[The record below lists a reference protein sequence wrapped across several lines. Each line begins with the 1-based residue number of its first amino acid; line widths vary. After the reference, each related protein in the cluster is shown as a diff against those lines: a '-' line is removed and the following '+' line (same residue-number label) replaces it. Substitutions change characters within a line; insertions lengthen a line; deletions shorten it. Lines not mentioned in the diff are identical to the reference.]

1 MAAEP
6 VNFVS
11 TFDDSAV
18 TAGINKMIQSV
29 DKGQAA
35 FDDLSK
41 AAGNV
46 GISYAASIETARK
59 ENEALKNGMLQTKA
73 EILRLEKQYNSL
85 TVKSTANAKA
95 IKQQIVALQQQNK
108 ASSILFQQN
117 QNDIKELG
125 RQAKES
131 FGQAGQSM
139 ALTANQAQNLGFQFN
154 DLFTQIGAGTSVM
167 QALVQQG
174 PQITQVFG
182 GIGNTFRFAGQQA
195 LGFFKRLFTLKGGLT
210 ALAAGLTALTGIAVA
225 TYFRKSQ
232 EAGDRFEQSMAGL
245 GARFDIVV
253 GRVFEFGES
262 IARVFSGEAFKG
274 EVLENLTRIFSGY
287 GDELDRAA
295 ESARKFTEV
304 QQVLGRAANEF
315 IVNEGQ
321 ALRVVDELR
330 AKVEDETQSIGSRTK
345 ALQEAGKIERGLE
358 TERIRAATLQA
369 AALKAK
375 IEQESA
381 AGGISVE
388 QGKLIADAERK
399 VIDLLRDSAA
409 REREDAAKIRAIREE
424 RARKLEEERKKVEA
438 LNKAYENL
446 LERLSQRVEKAQI
459 SELLGTDKVQAEK
472 EAALK
477 EVDAFV
483 NEIAAA
489 ATAAGRSLP
498 EGFASDVQDL
508 VSAVETEFR
517 RAVDKLREGDKEQGV
532 FAQLLLP
539 KDKSGLEAAAQDPF
553 TRLGRVF
560 EEQQPLLQRIK
571 DGIASA
577 FGLSREELENGFQE
591 ISAGFN
597 LAFGN
602 FVQGLDAA
610 TEAQIS
616 AQDRIIERRREQVDE
631 LKELLDI
638 ELQRERDGFAN
649 SVGVR
654 ERELAEKQA
663 LLEAAEKKRAA
674 LEEKAARRTLIINS
688 VQQASEATL
697 TIARLLSAS
706 AKLGIFGFIA
716 AAAVGVS
723 TVFSILAQAKAQSAK
738 FAQAPG
744 FKEGTPFLD
753 GPGNGKSDSIPAYL
767 SRGERVVPAELNE
780 QLGGAKMPNDLLI
793 KYALSGMERERETAE
808 QVRKRQANIDGHK
821 YAKEAFAGLTRDDM
835 AELMRE
841 VVNKMDEIPKH
852 YYGADGSK
860 VVERKKGGK
869 VIKQTVKAKQ

>member
-1 MAAEP
+1 MAQP
-6 VNFVS
+6 DPINFVA
-11 TFDDSAV
+11 TYDDTAVSAGV
-18 TAGINKMIQSV
+18 NRMIQDV
-29 DKGQAA
+29 NKGQDA

-41 AAGNV
+41 SASNV
-46 GISYAASIETARK
+46 GPSFAASIATAQK
-59 ENEALKNGMLQTKA
+59 ENEALRNGMLQTRA
-73 EILRLEKQYNSL
+73 EILRLERQYSSL
-85 TVKSTANAKA
+85 TNKSSQNAKA

-108 ASSILFQQN
+108 ASSILFAQN
-117 QNDIKELG
+117 TNDIKELG

-139 ALTANQAQNLGFQFN
+139 QLTAYQAQNLGFQFN

-195 LGFFKRLFTLKGGLT
+195 LGFFKRLFTLKGGVT

-225 TYFRKSQ
+225 SYFRRSQ
-232 EAGDRFEQSMAGL
+232 EAADNFEQTLGGFREQLSVVGDR
-245 GARFDIVV
+245 VV
-253 GRVFEFGES
+253 NFGES
-262 IARVFSGEAFKG
+262 IVKVFTGEAMKG
-274 EVLENLTRIFSGY
+274 EVLKNLTRIFSDY
-287 GDELDRAA
+287 GDALSRA
-295 ESARKFTEV
+295 
-304 QQVLGRAANEF
+304 N
-315 IVNEGQ
+315 IEGQ
-321 ALRVVDELR
+321 ALTARQQVLDRTVNNFIVTEAKAQGVVDRLR
-330 AKVEDETQSIGSRTK
+330 DSVSNSTLSINERTN
-345 ALQEAGKIERGLE
+345 ALRQAGTIESGLE
-358 TERIRAATLQA
+358 KQRIRDAQA
-369 AALKAK
+369 AVELLREQSTVGDGRLKFTK
-375 IEQESA
+375 E
-381 AGGISVE
+381 
-388 QGKLIADAERK
+388 IADAEKK
-399 VIDLLRDSAA
+399 VIDLRNAAAA
-409 REREDAAKIRAIREE
+409 RERADQAELRAIREE
-424 RARKLEEERKKVEA
+424 RARKLDEEREKVDA
-438 LNKAYENL
+438 LNKAYQSL
-446 LERLSQRVEKAQI
+446 LERLAQRVEKAQI

-517 RAVDKLREGDKEQGV
+517 RAVDKLREKDKENGV
-532 FAQLLLP
+532 FAKLLLP
-539 KDKSGLEAAAQDPF
+539 KDKTGLEKEAQRAF
-553 TRLGRVF
+553 TRLDGVF
-560 EEQQPLLQRIK
+560 KENQPLLQRIK

-616 AQDRIIERRREQVDE
+616 AQDRIIERRREQVGE

-654 ERELAEKQA
+654 ERELEEKQK

-753 GPGNGKSDSIPAYL
+753 GAGTGKSDSIPAYL
-767 SRGERVVPAELNE
+767 SRGERVMPAHLNE
-780 QLGGAKMPNDLLI
+780 VLGGAKMPNDLLV
-793 KYALSGMERERETAE
+793 KYALSGIERERETAE
-808 QVRKRQANIDGHK
+808 DVRRRQANIDGHK
-821 YAKEAFAGLTRDDM
+821 YARDAFAGLTRDDM
-835 AELMRE
+835 AGLMKS
-841 VVNKMDEIPKH
+841 VIDEIGAIPKH

-869 VIKQTVKAKQ
+869 IIRQTVKAK

>member
-1 MAAEP
+1 MAQAEP

-29 DKGQAA
+29 DKGQEA

-46 GISYAASIETARK
+46 GVSYAASIETARK
-59 ENEALKNGMLQTKA
+59 ENEALKNGMLQAKA
-73 EILRLEKQYNSL
+73 EILRLERQYTSL
-85 TVKSTANAKA
+85 TNKSSQNAQA
-95 IKQQIVALQQQNK
+95 IKKQITALQQQNK

-117 QNDIKELG
+117 ANDIKELG
-125 RQAKES
+125 KAAEIAGK
-131 FGQAGQSM
+131 QAGGSM
-139 ALTANQAQNLGFQFN
+139 QLAAHQAQNLSFQVQ
-154 DLFTQIGAGTSVM
+154 DVVAQLGSGTGIMQILF
-167 QALVQQG
+167 QQG
-174 PQITQVFG
+174 GQITSIFG
-182 GIGNTFRFAGQQA
+182 GVGNTFRFAGQQA
-195 LGFFKRLFTLKGGLT
+195 LGFFKRLFTLKGGVT
-210 ALAAGLTALTGIAVA
+210 ALSAGLVALTGVAVA
-225 TYFRKSQ
+225 SYFRRSQ
-232 EAGDRFEQSMAGL
+232 EAADSFEQTLGGFKEQLSLVGDR
-245 GARFDIVV
+245 VV
-253 GRVFEFGES
+253 NFGES
-262 IARVFSGEAFKG
+262 IVKVFTGEAMKG
-274 EVLENLTRIFSGY
+274 EVLKNLTRIFTEY
-287 GDELDRAA
+287 GDALSRA
-295 ESARKFTEV
+295 
-304 QQVLGRAANEF
+304 N
-315 IVNEGQ
+315 IEGQ
-321 ALRVVDELR
+321 ALTARQQVLDKTVNNFIVTEAKAQGVVDKLR
-330 AKVEDETQSIGSRTK
+330 DSVSNSTLSINERTN
-345 ALQEAGKIERGLE
+345 ALRQAGTIESGLE
-358 TERIRAATLQA
+358 KQRIRDAQA
-369 AALKAK
+369 AVELLREQSTVGDGRLKFTK
-375 IEQESA
+375 E
-381 AGGISVE
+381 
-388 QGKLIADAERK
+388 IADAEKK
-399 VIDLLRDSAA
+399 VIDLRNAA
-409 REREDAAKIRAIREE
+409 ASRERSDQAELRAIREE
-424 RARKLEEERKKVEA
+424 RARKLDEEREKVEA
-438 LNKAYENL
+438 LNKAYQSL
-446 LERLSQRVEKAQI
+446 LERLAQRVEKAQI

-517 RAVDKLREGDKEQGV
+517 RAVDKLREKDKENGV

-539 KDKSGLEAAAQDPF
+539 KDKSGLEDAAQSAF
-553 TRLGRVF
+553 NRLNGVF
-560 EEQQPLLQRIK
+560 NENKPLLQRIK
-571 DGIASA
+571 DGIAQA
-577 FGLSREELENGFQE
+577 FGLSREELETGFQE

-654 ERELAEKQA
+654 ERELEQKQL

-688 VQQASEATL
+688 IQQASEATL

-706 AKLGIFGFIA
+706 AKLGVFGFIA

-753 GPGNGKSDSIPAYL
+753 GSGDGKSDSIPAYL
-767 SRGERVVPAELNE
+767 SRGERVVPADLNE
-780 QLGGAKMPNDLLI
+780 QLGGAKMPNDMLI
-793 KYALSGMERERETAE
+793 KYALSGMDRERETAE
-808 QVRKRQANIDGHK
+808 DVRRRQANIDGHK
-821 YAKEAFAGLTRDDM
+821 YARDAFAGLTRDDM

-869 VIKQTVKAKQ
+869 IIKQTVKLK

>member
-1 MAAEP
+1 MAQPDPIVFRTE
-6 VNFVS
+6 
-11 TFDDSAV
+11 FDDTGVSAGV
-18 TAGINKMIQSV
+18 NRMIQDV
-29 DKGQAA
+29 DKGQDA
-35 FDDLSK
+35 FNDLSK
-41 AAGNV
+41 AASNV
-46 GISYAASIETARK
+46 GPSFAASIATAQK
-59 ENEALKNGMLQTKA
+59 ENEALKNGMLATRT
-73 EILRLEKQYNSL
+73 EILRLERQYTSL
-85 TVKSTANAKA
+85 TNKSGQNAKA
-95 IKQQIVALQQQNK
+95 IKAQILALQQQNK

-117 QNDIKELG
+117 TNDIKELG

-139 ALTANQAQNLGFQFN
+139 ALSANQAQNLTFQFN
-154 DLFTQIGAGTSVM
+154 DLFSQVGAGTSVM
-167 QALVQQG
+167 QALIQQG
-174 PQITQVFG
+174 PQITQTFG
-182 GIGNTFRFAGQQA
+182 GLGNTLRFAGNA
-195 LGFFKRLFTLKGGLT
+195 AVGFFKRLFTLKGGVT
-210 ALAAGLTALTGIAVA
+210 ALAAGLTALTGVAVA
-225 TYFRKSQ
+225 SYFRRSQ
-232 EAGDRFEQSMAGL
+232 EAADNFEQTLGGFREQLSIVGDR
-245 GARFDIVV
+245 VV
-253 GRVFEFGES
+253 NFGES
-262 IARVFSGEAFKG
+262 VVKVFTGEAMKG
-274 EVLENLTRIFSGY
+274 EVLKNLTRIFSDY
-287 GDELDRAA
+287 GDALSRA
-295 ESARKFTEV
+295 
-304 QQVLGRAANEF
+304 N
-315 IVNEGQ
+315 IEGQ
-321 ALRVVDELR
+321 ALTARQQVLNRTVNDFIVDEAKAQGVVDRLR
-330 AKVEDETQSIGSRTK
+330 DSVSNSTLSINERTN
-345 ALQEAGKIERGLE
+345 ALRQAGTIESGLE
-358 TERIRAATLQA
+358 KQRIRDAQA
-369 AALKAK
+369 AVELLREQSTVGDGRLKFTK
-375 IEQESA
+375 E
-381 AGGISVE
+381 
-388 QGKLIADAERK
+388 IADAEKK
-399 VIDLLRDSAA
+399 VIDLRNAA
-409 REREDAAKIRAIREE
+409 ASRERSDQAELRSIREE
-424 RARKLEEERKKVEA
+424 RARKLDEEKEKVEA
-438 LNKAYENL
+438 LNKAYQSL
-446 LERLSQRVEKAQI
+446 LERLAQRVEKAQI

-517 RAVDKLREGDKEQGV
+517 RAVDKLREKDKENGV

-539 KDKSGLEAAAQDPF
+539 KDKSGLEDAAQSAF
-553 TRLGRVF
+553 NRLNGVF
-560 EEQQPLLQRIK
+560 NDNRDLLQRIK

-654 ERELAEKQA
+654 ERELEEKQL

-753 GPGNGKSDSIPAYL
+753 GAGNGKSDSIPAYL

-793 KYALSGMERERETAE
+793 KYALSGMDRERETAE
-808 QVRKRQANIDGHK
+808 DVRRRQANIDGHK
-821 YAKEAFAGLTRDDM
+821 YARDAFSGLTRDDM

-869 VIKQTVKAKQ
+869 IIRQTVRAK

>member
-1 MAAEP
+1 MAQP
-6 VNFVS
+6 DPINFVA
-11 TFDDSAV
+11 TYDDTAV
-18 TAGINKMIQSV
+18 SAGINKMIQSV
-29 DKGQAA
+29 DKGQEA

-41 AAGNV
+41 SASNV
-46 GISYAASIETARK
+46 GPSFAASIATAQK
-59 ENEALKNGMLQTKA
+59 ENEALKNGMLQTRA
-73 EILRLEKQYNSL
+73 EILRLERQYSSL
-85 TVKSTANAKA
+85 TNKSSQNAKA

-139 ALTANQAQNLGFQFN
+139 ALTTNQAQNLTFQFN
-154 DLFTQIGAGTSVM
+154 DLFSQVGAGTSIM
-167 QALVQQG
+167 QALIQQG
-174 PQITQVFG
+174 PQITQTFG
-182 GIGNTFRFAGQQA
+182 GLGNTLRFAGNA
-195 LGFFKRLFTLKGGLT
+195 AVGFFKRLFTLKGGVT
-210 ALAAGLTALTGIAVA
+210 ALAAGLVALTAAGVA
-225 TYFRKSQ
+225 AYFRKSQ

-274 EVLENLTRIFSGY
+274 EVLQNLTRIFSGY

-345 ALQEAGKIERGLE
+345 ALQEAGKIERGIE

-381 AGGISVE
+381 AGGISIE

-424 RARKLEEERKKVEA
+424 RTRKLEEEREKVEA
-438 LNKAYENL
+438 LNKAYQSL
-446 LERLSQRVEKAQI
+446 LERLAQRVEKAQI

-517 RAVDKLREGDKEQGV
+517 RAVDKLREKDKENGV

-539 KDKSGLEAAAQDPF
+539 KDKSGLEDAAQSAF
-553 TRLGRVF
+553 NRLNGVF
-560 EEQQPLLQRIK
+560 NDNQPLLQRIK

-577 FGLSREELENGFQE
+577 FGLSREELETGFQE

-631 LKELLDI
+631 LKDLLDI

-654 ERELAEKQA
+654 ERELAEKQL

-744 FKEGTPFLD
+744 FKDGTPFLD
-753 GPGNGKSDSIPAYL
+753 GAGTGKSDSIPAYL
-767 SRGERVVPAELNE
+767 SRGERVMPAHLNE
-780 QLGGAKMPNDLLI
+780 VLGGAKMPNDLLV
-793 KYALSGMERERETAE
+793 KYALSGMDRERETAE
-808 QVRKRQANIDGHK
+808 DVRRRQANIDGFK
-821 YAKEAFAGLTRDDM
+821 YQSAGFEGVTRADM
-835 AELMRE
+835 EEFFKDIGEKLDRF
-841 VVNKMDEIPKH
+841 PKTS
-852 YYGADGSK
+852 YRKDGK
-860 VVERKKGGK
+860 KQLEWKKGGK
-869 VIKQTVKAKQ
+869 IVRQTAPD